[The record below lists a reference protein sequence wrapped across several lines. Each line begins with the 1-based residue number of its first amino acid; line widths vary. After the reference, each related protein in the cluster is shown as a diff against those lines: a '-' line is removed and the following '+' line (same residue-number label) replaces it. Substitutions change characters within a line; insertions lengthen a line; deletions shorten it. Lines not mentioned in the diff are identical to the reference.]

1 MMLLNRKNSAKR
13 WSHFTSAKCD
23 LPVKGFMA
31 RVSTPCK
38 IARKNRKLLRPAGPS
53 RTEKTIKA
61 FKKKMYLKNW
71 QVLASDILENERFVT
86 GH

>member
-1 MMLLNRKNSAKR
+1 
-13 WSHFTSAKCD
+13 
-23 LPVKGFMA
+23 VKGFMA